1 MAQWIEDLVLLAV
14 AWVTSVVWVR
24 TLAQELLH
32 VVGAAKKKKKK
43 KKKKVR
49 MQQFLSFLFQR
60 LPTLGCVKIW
70 FGFYL
75 IKEEINAASFKCL

>member
-1 MAQWIEDLVLLAV
+1 MAQWIEDLVLSAV

-43 KKKKVR
+43 KKKK
-49 MQQFLSFLFQR
+49 
-60 LPTLGCVKIW
+60 
-70 FGFYL
+70 
-75 IKEEINAASFKCL
+75 KE